1 MSAKARGD
9 REEQELKLLG
19 AHQVIMELCV
29 KAPLQRAERRAAER
43 KLGELEAI
51 WNRLVSSH
59 RLYCKFSS
67 VGLDSEESREFIFAK
82 QKMKGS

>member
-43 KLGELEAI
+43 KAERENGGKFRESESEKKEK
-51 WNRLVSSH
+51 NSS
-59 RLYCKFSS
+59 
-67 VGLDSEESREFIFAK
+67 
-82 QKMKGS
+82 